1 MKKLSVV
8 ILTAVLL
15 LAGPS
20 LRLASAGDIITQDS
34 GEKSGNITVGY
45 DAGVAYT
52 VTIPASVTFTD
63 SEKRIERPLQVND
76 IVLNEGST
84 LSVNIASANHFK
96 MTHGEGYIEYS
107 LLVNSNAVPKENSF
121 NVLKVAAG
129 DKSGWAILEFV
140 TDLNTEYATYAGSYT
155 DTLTFTVTIN

>member
-1 MKKLSVV
+1 MKKLSAIV
-8 ILTAVLL
+8 LAAVLL
-15 LAGPS
+15 LTSPS
-20 LRLASAGDIITQDS
+20 LWLVSSGNIITQDS

-63 SEKRIERPLQVND
+63 SEKRIERPLQVNN
-76 IVLNEGST
+76 IVLSEGST
-84 LSVNIASANHFK
+84 LSVNIASSNHFK

-107 LLVNSNAVPKENSF
+107 LLVNSNAVPKQNSF
-121 NVLKVAAG
+121 NILKVAAG
-129 DKSGWAILEFV
+129 EKSGWAILEFV
-140 TDLNTEYATYAGSYT
+140 TDLDTEHASYAGSYT